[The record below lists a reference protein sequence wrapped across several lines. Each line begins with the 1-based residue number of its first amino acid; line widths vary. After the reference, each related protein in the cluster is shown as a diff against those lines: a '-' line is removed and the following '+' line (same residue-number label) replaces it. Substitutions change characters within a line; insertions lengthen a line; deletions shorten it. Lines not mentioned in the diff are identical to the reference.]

1 MKTDRIMW
9 GIVLLFIGGVLLLEN
24 FHIIDFYWRNVIR
37 FWPIFLI
44 IAGVNIL
51 FSRSKSQ
58 VGGMVSIGVLVI
70 TLSMLFVKGQ
80 QRPENGRNWIG
91 DQLSEEMNTD
101 DHSDSS
107 DRGYDE
113 LNFSEA
119 YDEALNKKVVFNI
132 SGGGTSFELKGE
144 TDSLLQAHVEKK
156 AGEFSLTKS
165 TTDSTTAVTFKMK
178 GKSGWSMNEGG
189 NDVDFH
195 LNKNPEWEMHMNM
208 GAGEVDFDLS
218 EYKVRTFNFDG
229 GAAALDI
236 KLGSRLPITDVN
248 VKTGIAD
255 VKINIPTESGCRI
268 KTKTG
273 LSAKDFT
280 GFTKM
285 KDGTYETPNYSTS
298 TNKIFINFDGGL
310 SSFEVSRY

>member
-24 FHIIDFYWRNVIR
+24 FHIIEFYWRNVIR

-51 FSRSKSQ
+51 FSRNKSQ

-80 QRPENGRNWIG
+80 QRPENRNNWFG
-91 DQLSEEMNTD
+91 DELSAEIDTD
-101 DHSDSS
+101 TDNNHF
-107 DRGYDE
+107 DE
-113 LNFSEA
+113 LNFSEP
-119 YDEALNKKVVFNI
+119 YQDSLNKTVQLNI

-144 TDSLLQAHVEKK
+144 TDSLLQAHVERK

-165 TTDSTTAVTFKMK
+165 TTDSSTVVNFKMK

-195 LNKNPEWEMHMNM
+195 LNKNPEWNIHMNV
-208 GAGEVDFDLS
+208 GAGEVDFDFS
-218 EYKVRTFNFDG
+218 EYKLRSFNFDG

-236 KLGSRLPITDVN
+236 KLGAELPIADVN

-255 VKINIPTESGCRI
+255 VKINIPTASGCRI

-273 LSAKDFT
+273 LSAKDFV

-298 TNKIFINFDGGL
+298 THKIFINFDGGL
-310 SSFEVSRY
+310 SNFEVTRY